1 MAQDD
6 MLKKAESVLQK
17 FAELSDKLADPD
29 ILSDMDEWKKISKE
43 HADLSELAAASEEYK
58 RVDKEMKDAFE
69 MAEVETDKEMKDML
83 LEEGYD
89 CKERLVKLA
98 ENLKLLLLPKDKNDE
113 RDCILEI
120 RAGVG
125 GEESALFASE
135 LLRMYQAFCS
145 KNRLKLEI
153 EDENATELGGIK
165 EVTAHVSGNGAYK
178 LLKYESGVHRVQ
190 RVPETETQGRV
201 HTSAVSV
208 AVLPE
213 AEEVDVEL
221 NDKEIR
227 IDIYH
232 SGGAGGQNVNKVA
245 SAVRLTH
252 LPTGIVVQCQNERSQ
267 LQNKALAYQMLRTKL
282 YDYYNSQKRSQYD
295 QNRKNLI
302 GSGDRSERIRTYN
315 FPQSRVTD
323 HRIGLS
329 LFSIDSFMLGDIGE
343 MVEALAVAD
352 REAQLAVAQSEENK
366 E

>member
-1 MAQDD
+1 MPQQDD
-6 MLKKAESVLQK
+6 MLKKAEGILQK
-17 FAELSDKLADPD
+17 QEELNKKLADPAV
-29 ILSDMDEWKKISKE
+29 LGDMDEWRRLSKE
-43 HADLSELAAASEEYK
+43 HADLAELAAAAAEYK
-58 RVDKEMKDAFE
+58 KTSDDMTAAFDAATEESDREMKE
-69 MAEVETDKEMKDML
+69 L
-83 LEEGYD
+83 LEEEGYA
-89 CKERLVKLA
+89 CKERLSSLA
-98 ENLKLLLLPKDKNDE
+98 ENLKILLLPKDKNDE
-113 RDCILEI
+113 RDCVLEI

-125 GEESALFASE
+125 GEEAALFAAE
-135 LLRMYQAFCS
+135 LLRMYRGFCTAH
-145 KNRLKLEI
+145 RLKLEV
-153 EDENATELGGIK
+153 EDENDTELGGVK
-165 EVTAHVSGNGAYK
+165 EVTAHVTGNGAYK

-190 RVPETETQGRV
+190 RVPETETQGRI

-208 AVLPE
+208 AVMPE

-221 NDKEIR
+221 NDKDIR

-267 LQNKALAYQMLRTKL
+267 LQNKALAYRMLRTKL
-282 YDYYNSQKRSQYD
+282 YDYYNSQNRSQYD

-329 LFSIDSFMLGDIGE
+329 LFSIESFMLGDIDE
-343 MVEALAVAD
+343 MVQALAVAD
-352 REAQLAVAQSEENK
+352 REAQLALSEGK
-366 E
+366 

>member
-1 MAQDD
+1 

-17 FAELSDKLADPD
+17 YAELSDKLADAGV
-29 ILSDMDEWKKISKE
+29 LADMEQWKKISKE
-43 HADLSELAAASEEYK
+43 HADLSELAAAAEEYK
-58 RVDKEMKDAFE
+58 RVSNEMSDAFE
-69 MAEVETDKEMKDML
+69 MAEAEEDREMKEML
-83 LEEGYD
+83 LEEGYA
-89 CKERLVKLA
+89 CKERLVPLA
-98 ENLKLLLLPKDKNDE
+98 DNLKILLLPKDKNDE

-125 GEESALFASE
+125 GEEAALFAGQ
-135 LLRMYQAFCS
+135 LLRMYQGFCS

-165 EVTAHVSGNGAYK
+165 EVSAHVSGSGAYK

-190 RVPETETQGRV
+190 RVPETETQGRI

-208 AVLPE
+208 AVMPE
-213 AEEVDVEL
+213 AEEIDVEL
-221 NDKEIR
+221 NDKDIR

-267 LQNKALAYQMLRTKL
+267 LQNKALAYQTLRTKL
-282 YDYYNSQKRSQYD
+282 YDYYNSQNRSQYD

-315 FPQSRVTD
+315 FPQSRITD

-329 LFSIDSFMLGDIGE
+329 LFSIESFMLGDIGE

-352 REAQLAVAQSEENK
+352 REA
-366 E
+366 

>member
-1 MAQDD
+1 MAQED
-6 MLKKAESVLQK
+6 MLKKAESVLQRYN
-17 FAELSDKLADPD
+17 ALGEKLADPD
-29 ILSDMDEWKKISKE
+29 ILSDMDMWKKISKE
-43 HADLSELAAASEEYK
+43 HADLSELAAAAEEYK
-58 RVDKEMKDAFE
+58 KVTTEMNDAFA
-69 MAEVETDKEMKDML
+69 MAETEEDREMKDML
-83 LEEGYD
+83 LEEGYA
-89 CKERLVKLA
+89 CKEKLPA
-98 ENLKLLLLPKDKNDE
+98 LADNLKFLLLPKDKNDE

-125 GEESALFASE
+125 GEEAALFASE
-135 LLRMYQAFCS
+135 LLRMYQGFCA

-190 RVPETETQGRV
+190 RVPETETQGRI

-282 YDYYNSQKRSQYD
+282 YDYYNTQNRSEYAA
-295 QNRKNLI
+295 NRKNLI

-329 LFSIDSFMLGDIGE
+329 LFSIESFMMGDIGE
-343 MVEALAVAD
+343 MVDALAVAD
-352 REAQLAVAQSEENK
+352 REAQLAAAGEE

>member
-1 MAQDD
+1 MPQQDD
-6 MLKKAESVLQK
+6 MLKKAEGILEKQE
-17 FAELSDKLADPD
+17 ELNKKLADPAV
-29 ILSDMDEWKKISKE
+29 LGDMDAWRKLSKE
-43 HADLSELAAASEEYK
+43 HADLSELAAAAAEYK
-58 RVDKEMKDAFE
+58 KTSDDMAAAFDAAAEESDREMKE
-69 MAEVETDKEMKDML
+69 L
-83 LEEGYD
+83 LEEEGYA
-89 CKERLVKLA
+89 CKERLSSLA
-98 ENLKLLLLPKDKNDE
+98 ENLKILLLPKDKNDE
-113 RDCILEI
+113 RDCVLEI

-125 GEESALFASE
+125 GEEAALFAAE
-135 LLRMYQAFCS
+135 LLRMYRGFCTAH
-145 KNRLKLEI
+145 RLKLEV
-153 EDENATELGGIK
+153 EDENDTELGGVK
-165 EVTAHVSGNGAYK
+165 EVTAHVTGNGAYK

-190 RVPETETQGRV
+190 RVPETETQGRI

-208 AVLPE
+208 AVMPE

-221 NDKEIR
+221 NDKDIR

-267 LQNKALAYQMLRTKL
+267 LQNKALVYRMLRTKL
-282 YDYYNSQKRSQYD
+282 YDYYNSQNRSQYD

-329 LFSIDSFMLGDIGE
+329 LFSIESFMLGEIDE
-343 MVEALAVAD
+343 MVQALAVAD
-352 REAQLAVAQSEENK
+352 REAQLALSEGK
-366 E
+366 

>member
-1 MAQDD
+1 

-17 FAELSDKLADPD
+17 YGELSDKLADPAV
-29 ILSDMDEWKKISKE
+29 LADMDAWKKISKE
-43 HADLSELAAASEEYK
+43 HADITELASAAEEYK
-58 RVDKEMKDAFE
+58 RVFTEMNDAFE
-69 MAEVETDKEMKDML
+69 MAEAESDKEMKDML
-83 LEEGYD
+83 LDEGYA
-89 CKERLVKLA
+89 CKEKLSELA
-98 ENLKLLLLPKDKNDE
+98 ENLKILLLPKDKNDE
-113 RDCILEI
+113 RDCVLEI

-125 GEESALFASE
+125 GEESALFAAE
-135 LLRMYQAFCS
+135 LLRMYQGFCS

-190 RVPETETQGRV
+190 RVPETETQGRI

-208 AVLPE
+208 AVMPE

-221 NDKEIR
+221 NDKDIR

-267 LQNKALAYQMLRTKL
+267 LQNKALAYQILRTRL
-282 YDYYNSQKRSQYD
+282 YDYYNSQSQSEYD

-329 LFSIDSFMLGDIGE
+329 LFSIESFMLGDIGE
-343 MVEALAVAD
+343 MVDALAVAD
-352 REAQLAVAQSEENK
+352 REAQLAASAQEE
-366 E
+366 

>member
-1 MAQDD
+1 

-17 FAELSDKLADPD
+17 YAELSDKLADAGV
-29 ILSDMDEWKKISKE
+29 LADMEQWKKISKE
-43 HADLSELAAASEEYK
+43 HADLSELAAAAEEYK
-58 RVDKEMKDAFE
+58 RVSNEMSDAFE
-69 MAEVETDKEMKDML
+69 MAEAEEDREMKEML
-83 LEEGYD
+83 LEEGYA
-89 CKERLVKLA
+89 CKERLVPLA
-98 ENLKLLLLPKDKNDE
+98 DNLKILLLPKDKNDE

-125 GEESALFASE
+125 GEEAALFAGQ
-135 LLRMYQAFCS
+135 LLRMYQGFCS

-165 EVTAHVSGNGAYK
+165 EVSAHVSGSGAYK

-190 RVPETETQGRV
+190 RVPETETQGRI

-208 AVLPE
+208 AVMPE

-221 NDKEIR
+221 NDKDIR

-267 LQNKALAYQMLRTKL
+267 LQNKALAYQTLRTKL
-282 YDYYNSQKRSQYD
+282 YDYYNSQNRSQYD

-315 FPQSRVTD
+315 FPQSRITD

-329 LFSIDSFMLGDIGE
+329 LFSIESFMLGDIGE

-352 REAQLAVAQSEENK
+352 REAQLAVASQEE
-366 E
+366 

>member
-1 MAQDD
+1 

-17 FAELSDKLADPD
+17 YAELSDKLADAGV
-29 ILSDMDEWKKISKE
+29 LADMEQWKKISKE
-43 HADLSELAAASEEYK
+43 HADLSELAAAAEEYK
-58 RVDKEMKDAFE
+58 RVSNEMSDAFE
-69 MAEVETDKEMKDML
+69 MAEAEEDREMKEML
-83 LEEGYD
+83 LEEGYA
-89 CKERLVKLA
+89 CKERLVPLA
-98 ENLKLLLLPKDKNDE
+98 DNLKILLLPKDKNDE

-125 GEESALFASE
+125 GEEAALFAGQ
-135 LLRMYQAFCS
+135 LLRMYQGFCS

-165 EVTAHVSGNGAYK
+165 EVSAHVSGSGAYK

-190 RVPETETQGRV
+190 RVPETETQGRI

-208 AVLPE
+208 AVMPE

-221 NDKEIR
+221 NDKDIR

-267 LQNKALAYQMLRTKL
+267 LQNKALAYQTLRTKL
-282 YDYYNSQKRSQYD
+282 YDYYNSQNRSQYD

-315 FPQSRVTD
+315 FPQSRITD

-329 LFSIDSFMLGDIGE
+329 LFSIEAFMLGDIGE

-352 REAQLAVAQSEENK
+352 REAQLAVAAQEE
-366 E
+366 

>member
-1 MAQDD
+1 MSPQDD
-6 MLKKAESVLQK
+6 MLKKAESILQRYDELSRSLADPAVLEDLSAWRSLSK
-17 FAELSDKLADPD
+17 EHAELSD
-29 ILSDMDEWKKISKE
+29 
-43 HADLSELAAASEEYK
+43 LAAAAAEYARTSRDMTAAFAAAESEEG
-58 RVDKEMKDAFE
+58 EMKE
-69 MAEVETDKEMKDML
+69 L
-83 LEEGYD
+83 LEEEGHA
-89 CKERLVKLA
+89 CKQRLSLLA
-98 ENLKLLLLPKDKNDE
+98 EKLKLLLLPKDKNDE
-113 RDCILEI
+113 RDCVLEI

-125 GEESALFASE
+125 GEEAALFAAE
-135 LLRMYQAFCS
+135 LLRMYRGFCAAH
-145 KNRLKLEI
+145 RLKLEV
-153 EDENATELGGIK
+153 EDENDTELGGVK
-165 EVTAHVSGNGAYK
+165 EVTAHVTGSGAYK

-190 RVPETETQGRV
+190 RVPATETQGRI

-208 AVLPE
+208 AVMPE

-221 NDKEIR
+221 NDKDIR

-267 LQNKALAYQMLRTKL
+267 LQNKALAYRMLRTKL
-282 YDYYNSQKRSQYD
+282 YDRYSAETRSQYD

-329 LFSIDSFMLGDIGE
+329 LYSIESFMLGDIDE

-352 REAQLAVAQSEENK
+352 REAQLALSEEK
-366 E
+366 

>member
-1 MAQDD
+1 

-17 FAELSDKLADPD
+17 YAELSDKLADAGV
-29 ILSDMDEWKKISKE
+29 LADMEQWKKISKE
-43 HADLSELAAASEEYK
+43 HADLSELAAAAEEYK
-58 RVDKEMKDAFE
+58 RVSSEMSDAFE
-69 MAEVETDKEMKDML
+69 MAEAEEDREMKEML
-83 LEEGYD
+83 LEEGYA
-89 CKERLVKLA
+89 CKERLVPLA
-98 ENLKLLLLPKDKNDE
+98 DNLKILLLPKDKNDE

-125 GEESALFASE
+125 GEEAALFAGQ
-135 LLRMYQAFCS
+135 LLRMYQGFCS

-165 EVTAHVSGNGAYK
+165 EVSAHVSGSGAYK

-190 RVPETETQGRV
+190 RVPETETQGRI

-208 AVLPE
+208 AVMPE

-221 NDKEIR
+221 NDKDIR

-267 LQNKALAYQMLRTKL
+267 LQNKALAYQTLRTKL
-282 YDYYNSQKRSQYD
+282 YDYYNSQNRSQYD

-315 FPQSRVTD
+315 FPQSRITD

-329 LFSIDSFMLGDIGE
+329 LFSIESFMLGDIGE

-352 REAQLAVAQSEENK
+352 REAQLAVAAQEE
-366 E
+366 

>member
-1 MAQDD
+1 MAED
-6 MLKKAESVLQK
+6 MLKKAESVLQR
-17 FAELSDKLADPD
+17 FAVLNEKLSDPD
-29 ILSDMDEWKKISKE
+29 VLGDMESWKKISKE
-43 HADLSELAAASEEYK
+43 HADLSELASAAEAYK
-58 RVDKEMKDAFE
+58 KVCTEMSDAFE
-69 MAEVETDKEMKDML
+69 LAETESDREMKEL
-83 LEEGYD
+83 LLAEAYE
-89 CKERLVKLA
+89 CKEKLPALA
-98 ENLKLLLLPKDKNDE
+98 ENLKILLLPKDKNDE
-113 RDCILEI
+113 RDCVLEI

-125 GEESALFASE
+125 GEESALFAAE
-135 LLRMYQAFCS
+135 LLNMYRNFCA

-153 EDENATELGGIK
+153 EEENSTELGGIK

-190 RVPETETQGRV
+190 RVPETETQGRI

-208 AVLPE
+208 AVMPE
-213 AEEVDVEL
+213 AEELDVEL

-245 SAVRLTH
+245 SAVRMTH

-282 YDYYNSQKRSQYD
+282 YDYYNQQARSEYD
-295 QNRKNLI
+295 SNRKNLI

-329 LFSIDSFMLGDIGE
+329 LFSIDAFMMGDIGE

-352 REAQLAVAQSEENK
+352 RESQLAAAESDS
-366 E
+366 

>member
-6 MLKKAESVLQK
+6 MLKKAESVIQRYTALGEK
-17 FAELSDKLADPD
+17 MSDPD
-29 ILSDMDEWKKISKE
+29 LLSDMEEWKKVSKE
-43 HADLSELAAASEEYK
+43 HADLEELAAAAEAYK
-58 RVDKEMKDAFE
+58 KVYTEMSDAFDLADTE
-69 MAEVETDKEMKDML
+69 EDKEMKDML
-83 LEEGYD
+83 LEEAYA
-89 CKERLVKLA
+89 CKEKLPFLA
-98 ENLKLLLLPKDKNDE
+98 DTLKFLLLPKDKNDD
-113 RDCILEI
+113 RNCILEI

-125 GEESALFASE
+125 GEESALFAAE
-135 LLRMYQAFCS
+135 LLHMYQAYCA
-145 KNRLKLEI
+145 KNRLKVEI

-165 EVTAHVSGNGAYK
+165 EVSAKVSGKGAYK

-190 RVPETETQGRV
+190 RVPETETQGRI

-213 AEEVDVEL
+213 AEEIDVVL
-221 NDKEIR
+221 DDKDIR

-232 SGGAGGQNVNKVA
+232 SSGAGGQNVNKVA

-252 LPTGIVVQCQNERSQ
+252 MPTGIVVQCQNERSQ
-267 LQNKALAYQMLRTKL
+267 LQNKALAYLILRTKL
-282 YDYYNSQKRSQYD
+282 YDYYNQQKTSEYD
-295 QNRKNLI
+295 ANRKNLI

-329 LFSIDSFMLGDIGE
+329 LFSIDSFMMGDIGE

-352 REAQLAVAQSEENK
+352 REAQLAAAEENQ

>member
-1 MAQDD
+1 MPQQDD
-6 MLKKAESVLQK
+6 MLKKAEGILQK
-17 FAELSDKLADPD
+17 YDELSKKLADPAV
-29 ILSDMDEWKKISKE
+29 LGDMDAWRKLSKE
-43 HADLSELAAASEEYK
+43 HADLGELAAAAGEYK
-58 RVDKEMKDAFE
+58 KTSGDMAAAFE
-69 MAEVETDKEMKDML
+69 AAERETDREMREL
-83 LEEGYD
+83 LEEEGYA
-89 CKERLVKLA
+89 CKERLPALA
-98 ENLKLLLLPKDKNDE
+98 DRLKILLLPKDKNDE
-113 RDCILEI
+113 RDCVLEI

-125 GEESALFASE
+125 GEEAALFAAE
-135 LLRMYQAFCS
+135 LLRMYRGFCAAH
-145 KNRLKLEI
+145 RLKLEV
-153 EDENATELGGIK
+153 EDENATELGGLK
-165 EVTAHVSGNGAYK
+165 EVTAHVTGSGAYK

-190 RVPETETQGRV
+190 RVPETETQGRI

-208 AVLPE
+208 AVMPE

-221 NDKEIR
+221 NDKDVR

-267 LQNKALAYQMLRTKL
+267 LQNKALAYRMLRTKL
-282 YDYYNSQKRSQYD
+282 YDYYNSQNRSQYD

-315 FPQSRVTD
+315 FPQGRVTD

-329 LFSIDSFMLGDIGE
+329 LYSIESFMAGEIDE

-352 REAQLAVAQSEENK
+352 REAQLALSEEK
-366 E
+366 